1 MEGIEIINRRYY
13 AIMVLGIVLPLL
25 LSPFLST
32 NFLSAD
38 QSFTYRF
45 VFSRFLIWVVL
56 GLMFL
61 YAHQAEVQRFF
72 LWDEES
78 YDFSFYLISIV
89 SLFVLLIAD
98 GILAHIPYTLGLHE
112 KSDMLRKM
120 HLLMNRYPALM
131 VFTCITAGITEEL
144 IFRGYM
150 MSRLSL
156 IFTNKTL
163 PVVISAALFSYVHL
177 GYKNLGE
184 IIFSFLFGLIFGYHY
199 QKYRNIKVLIVVHSL
214 WDLMATW
221 PTLHHR

>member
-1 MEGIEIINRRYY
+1 
-13 AIMVLGIVLPLL
+13 
-25 LSPFLST
+25 
-32 NFLSAD
+32 
-38 QSFTYRF
+38 
-45 VFSRFLIWVVL
+45 
-56 GLMFL
+56 MFL
-61 YAHQAEVQRFF
+61 YARKAEVQKFF

-89 SLFVLLIAD
+89 VLFVLIIAD
-98 GILAHIPYTLGLHE
+98 GIISHIPYLLGLHE
-112 KSDMLRKM
+112 KSDMLHKM
-120 HLLMNRYPALM
+120 RLLMSKYPALM

-156 IFTNKTL
+156 IFSNKNL

-199 QKYRNIKVLIVVHSL
+199 QKFRNIKMLIIVHSL

-221 PTLHHR
+221 PTLHHK